1 MKENAMVDSSRLRR
15 LRSTE
20 GIRRL
25 VRETS
30 WGLDQ
35 LVMPYFVD
43 ASLTGKNKK
52 IEITSMPGQYHFS
65 VDSLLFEIDS
75 LVKLGINSVLLFG
88 LPKTKSEKAMEAVS
102 STGVVQKAVK
112 AIKKKF
118 PDVTVITDVC
128 LCAYTSHGH
137 CGFVR
142 GNKIDN
148 ESTLPILAKTALS
161 HAEAGADIVAP
172 SDMMD
177 RRIQAIRAILDENHF
192 RELPI
197 MSYSAKYA
205 SSFYGPFR
213 DAAHSA
219 PSFGDRRTYQ
229 MDPYNKKEALR
240 EIRQDIQEGADIVMV
255 KPALAYLDIIRSI
268 SEAFKIPVAAYSV
281 SGEYSMVKAAAR
293 SGYIQERPII
303 EEMTTSFFRSGANI
317 LISYFSK
324 DLAAWKKHSPK
335 NN

>member
-1 MKENAMVDSSRLRR
+1 MKENAIDAVRLRR
-15 LRSTE
+15 LRSSE

-30 WGLDQ
+30 WNLDQ

-43 ASLTGKNKK
+43 SSLSGKNGKAE
-52 IEITSMPGQYHFS
+52 IESMPGQYRFS
-65 VDSLLFEIDS
+65 IEALLAEVEGLI
-75 LVKLGINSVLLFG
+75 KLGINSILLFG
-88 LPKTKSEKAMEAVS
+88 LPKTKNEKASEAFS
-102 STGVVQKAVK
+102 ASGVVQKAVK
-112 AIKKKF
+112 SIKKNF
-118 PDVTVITDVC
+118 PQLVVITDVC

-137 CGFVR
+137 CGVVDEHKIH
-142 GNKIDN
+142 NKK
-148 ESTLPILAKTALS
+148 TLPVLAEIALS

-177 RRIQAIRAILDENHF
+177 GRVRAIRNLLDEKGF
-192 RELPI
+192 DELPI

-240 EIRQDIQEGADIVMV
+240 EIRQDIHEGADIVMV
-255 KPALAYLDIIRSI
+255 KPALAYLDIIRSV
-268 SEAFKIPVAAYSV
+268 SDSFKIPVAAYSV
-281 SGEYSMVKAAAR
+281 SGEYSMVKAAAKAGLIHE
-293 SGYIQERPII
+293 SAVV
-303 EEMTTSFFRSGANI
+303 EEMTASFFRSGANI

-324 DLAAWKKHSPK
+324 DLSAWKTRSFQK
-335 NN
+335 